1 MKISIKYQ
9 GADVMKQEVTNI
21 KMTSL
26 LNCVPRVL
34 KTCSRANVSCLPTCL
49 ACLRTSVLR
58 GLRALR
64 ANWQY
69 QQVFFLSKINL
80 LLCLA
85 VG

>member
-34 KTCSRANVSCLPTCL
+34 KTCSRALRAYVPKCLTWLTCL
-49 ACLRTSVLR
+49 AR
-58 GLRALR
+58 
-64 ANWQY
+64 
-69 QQVFFLSKINL
+69 
-80 LLCLA
+80 
-85 VG
+85 

>member
-34 KTCSRANVSCLPTCL
+34 KTCSRSNVPCVLTYQ
-49 ACLRTSVLR
+49 SVLR
-58 GLRALR
+58 GLRANVPCALTGNINR
-64 ANWQY
+64 F
-69 QQVFFLSKINL
+69 FFLSKIDL

-85 VG
+85 LG